1 MVVWQK
7 NYCCNLRIKY
17 KMKKLVILL
26 LIGVIYSCDEI
37 IEVTDIS
44 EETVTIL
51 APTDATT
58 VATGTINFN
67 WNPVDEATEYQ
78 LQIATPTFENA
89 TQIVIDSLVTSN
101 SFSQLLEIGEYQWR
115 VKALNSTFETNF
127 ITNSL
132 TVN

>member
-1 MVVWQK
+1 
-7 NYCCNLRIKY
+7 
-17 KMKKLVILL
+17 MKKLVILL
-26 LIGVIYSCDEI
+26 LIGAIYSCDEI

-51 APTDATT
+51 APTDTTT

-67 WNPVDEATEYQ
+67 WNPVDEATKYQ

-89 TQIVIDSLVTSN
+89 TQISVDSLITSN
-101 SFSQLLEIGEYQWR
+101 VFSQLLEIGEYQWR
-115 VKALNSTFETNF
+115 VKALNSNFETNF
-127 ITNSL
+127 TTNSL